1 MPPESRWRRWSRRL
15 APVPRT
21 APPTEWLRAS
31 LGACVGLA
39 LCCLVT
45 SHLFSLDVT
54 LRLAAPLGAS
64 SLLLFA
70 VSSSPLAQPWSVLLG
85 NLVAALVG
93 TACGLWIDH
102 TVLAATLSMA
112 FTVLAMY
119 SLRCLHPPG
128 TALAVAVALGGPAF
142 EALGFGV
149 AWPVLM
155 GSAVL
160 IISALAY
167 NRLTRGALVNAP
179 AQPRNDS
186 HLTDDPLPSERA
198 GFAEADL
205 DQALA
210 DFGEF
215 VDITRDDLERLL
227 RQTERVALRRGM
239 GRVTAEHI
247 MSRDLRT
254 LSPDASLADAWKLFR
269 QHRIKLLPVLDADGA
284 LVGVVTPTDLLHHGH
299 RDPSVSLLA
308 RLRPQ
313 QVRVRQLMTR
323 EVRSVRPDT
332 DIGALVSLLSD
343 QGLHGLP
350 VQDEQ
355 GRLVGLVTQSD
366 LIGGLYRHWLKD
378 AAPAP
383 LGAPALQRAV

>member
-1 MPPESRWRRWSRRL
+1 M
-15 APVPRT
+15 
-21 APPTEWLRAS
+21 
-31 LGACVGLA
+31 
-39 LCCLVT
+39 
-45 SHLFSLDVT
+45 
-54 LRLAAPLGAS
+54 
-64 SLLLFA
+64 
-70 VSSSPLAQPWSVLLG
+70 
-85 NLVAALVG
+85 G

-254 LSPDASLADAWKLFR
+254 LSPTRASPTPGSCSASTASSCCRCW
-269 QHRIKLLPVLDADGA
+269 
-284 LVGVVTPTDLLHHGH
+284 TPTAPWWAWSPPPTCCTTAIATH
-299 RDPSVSLLA
+299 PSRCSPACA
-308 RLRPQ
+308 RSRYACA
-313 QVRVRQLMTR
+313 
-323 EVRSVRPDT
+323 S
-332 DIGALVSLLSD
+332 
-343 QGLHGLP
+343 
-350 VQDEQ
+350 
-355 GRLVGLVTQSD
+355 
-366 LIGGLYRHWLKD
+366 
-378 AAPAP
+378 
-383 LGAPALQRAV
+383 